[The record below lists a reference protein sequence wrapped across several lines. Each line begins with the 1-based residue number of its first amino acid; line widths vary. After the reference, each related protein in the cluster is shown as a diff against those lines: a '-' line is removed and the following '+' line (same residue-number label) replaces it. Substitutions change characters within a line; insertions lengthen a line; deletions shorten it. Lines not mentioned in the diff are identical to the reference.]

1 MRLMAGLAARGVLM
15 VGCASFLGSASWG
28 ASPGPSPAAPAPPII
43 VPQDRPYPGLLS
55 VSVDATD
62 LERRIVHVH
71 ETLSGIDGNTVL
83 LYPKWLPGTHA
94 PEGPIDRFAG
104 LKITSQGGTVTWT
117 RDPVDVYAFHLHAGA
132 ATRSVDIDF
141 EYLSPT
147 SADVGSAEISRDIL
161 ILEWNAVVLYPAG
174 YFVRDI
180 PAQAT
185 LKLPAGWTPGSALE
199 PQSVDG
205 ATTRFKP
212 VSLETLV
219 DSPVY
224 AGKFSARL
232 DLDPGGPAPVH
243 MDLFADR
250 AESLVVKP
258 EELEAYRNLVKQAY
272 SLFGSHHYAHYDFL
286 YSLSDEVE
294 HNGLEHH
301 QSSEDGSEDNAFTEW
316 DKSAAERDLLS
327 HEFTHSWNGKFRRP
341 ADLWTPNYDVPMRD
355 SLLWVYEGQT
365 QYWGEVLTARAGL
378 WTLQQALD
386 QLAFTAA
393 SYEHQSGRQ
402 WRSLEDTTND
412 EIIDPRRPLSWR
424 SWQRFED
431 YYSEGA
437 LIWLE
442 VDTLIR
448 EQSNGRKSLD
458 DFART
463 FFGIDNGSV
472 TTVTYTFD
480 YLVKALNAVWPH
492 DWSGFLR
499 QRLDG
504 VSLPVPLEG
513 ITRGGYAL
521 TYSDVPNE
529 LLKMRD
535 SQRKRVSLQFSIG
548 VEMDEKNANVVAVL
562 WDSPAFKAGLTEGT
576 QILAVN
582 GVSYSGEVLMDAIR
596 EAKDGGA
603 PIELITK
610 NAERFRVVTIDY
622 HGGLRYPHL
631 ERDPSRPARLEDI
644 LAARP

>member
-1 MRLMAGLAARGVLM
+1 MRLTVWQSTFGVAL
-15 VGCASFLGSASWG
+15 VGWASVLGPASW
-28 ASPGPSPAAPAPPII
+28 ALSPGPSPVAPAPPII
-43 VPQDRPYPGLLS
+43 APLDRPYPGELT
-55 VSVDATD
+55 VSVDASD

-71 ETLSGIDGNTVL
+71 ETLSGLEGNTVL

-104 LKITSQGGTVTWT
+104 LKITSQGAAVAWT

-132 ATRSVDIDF
+132 TTRSVDIDF

-147 SADVGSAEISRDIL
+147 SAEVGSTEISRDIL

-180 PAQAT
+180 PAQAA
-185 LKLPAGWTPGSALE
+185 LKLPAAWTLGSALE

-224 AGKFSARL
+224 AGKFGVRL
-232 DLDPGGPAPVH
+232 DLDPGGAVPVH
-243 MDLFADR
+243 MNLFADR

-258 EELEAYRNLVKQAY
+258 EELQDYRNLVKQAY
-272 SLFGSHHYAHYDFL
+272 DLFGAHHYAHYDFL

-316 DKSAAERDLLS
+316 DKSAAGRDLLA

-365 QYWGEVLTARAGL
+365 EYWGKVLTARAGL
-378 WTLQQALD
+378 WTPQQALD
-386 QLAFTAA
+386 DFALTAA
-393 SYEHQSGRQ
+393 MYQYEAGRQ
-402 WRSLEDTTND
+402 WRSLEDTTDD

-442 VDTLIR
+442 ADTLIR
-448 EQSNGRKSLD
+448 ERSNGAKSLD

-463 FFGIDNGSV
+463 FFGIDNGSI
-472 TTVTYTFD
+472 TPVTYNFEGI
-480 YLVKALNAVWPH
+480 VKALNAVLPY
-492 DWSGFLR
+492 DWGGFLH
-499 QRLDG
+499 QRVDG
-504 VSLPVPLEG
+504 VNQPVPLDG
-513 ITRGGYAL
+513 ISRGGYVLA
-521 TYSDVPNE
+521 YSDVPNE
-529 LLKMRD
+529 LLKTRD
-535 SQRKRVSLQFSIG
+535 SERKRLSLQFSIG
-548 VEMDEKNANVVAVL
+548 VEIDEKNATLVAVL
-562 WDSPAFKAGLTEGT
+562 WDSPAFNAKLTEGT

-582 GVSYSGEVLMDAIR
+582 GVAYSGEVLMDAIR

-610 NAERFRVVTIDY
+610 NGERFRVATIDY

-631 ERDPSRPARLEDI
+631 QRDPAGPARLDDI